1 MIRHCLNPDFE
12 IPYIASETWHSSV
25 WMNAVLDKVFR
36 ISDSGATVRTEIL
49 AGVTTFMTMSYI
61 IFVQP
66 AVLSTT
72 GMDFQAVLAAT
83 CIVSALGCFLM
94 AFLANYPIAVAPA
107 MGHNFFFAFTVVAG
121 MHYPWQTAL
130 GAVFI
135 SGIVFLLMSII
146 GVREALMQAIPDSLK
161 RGIAVGIG
169 LLITLV
175 GLEWSGLV
183 SSHPATLVTLGNLRE
198 PSVWMSGA
206 GLIVTCAMLAGRWRG
221 AILAG
226 IATSTVLGLAF
237 GVVRFHGIISA
248 PPSIAPVALKLDIT
262 GALKLGAVPI
272 IFIFFFL
279 DLFDSIGSLIGI
291 AEQGGFMRNG
301 RLPRAREALLADA
314 IGTSAAGLLGNS
326 SVVSY
331 IESAAGVAEG
341 AKTGLANV
349 VTGLLMLAGLF
360 FAPIAQ
366 MIGEGHKAESGLTL
380 YPTVAP
386 ALIVVGAFMIRA
398 VGRINWDDPNEYL
411 PAFITIALIPFT
423 FSITDGIAFGFISYV
438 GLSLISGRWR
448 KVHWLMA
455 VFTALFVIR
464 YLAL

>member
-1 MIRHCLNPDFE
+1 MKTAIE
-12 IPYIASETWHSSV
+12 KW
-25 WMNAVLDKVFR
+25 FR
-36 ISDSGATVRTEIL
+36 VMESGSTIRTEAL
-49 AGVTTFMTMSYI
+49 GGLTTFMTMSYI
-61 IFVQP
+61 MFVQP

-72 GMDFQAVLAAT
+72 GMNFDSVLAGT

-121 MHYPWQTAL
+121 MHYSWQIAL

-135 SGIVFLLMSII
+135 SGIVFLLMSVV
-146 GVREALMQAIPDSLK
+146 GVREALVQAIPDSLK

-183 SSHPATLVTLGNLRE
+183 SSHSATLVTLGNLHD
-198 PSVWMSGA
+198 PAVWMALS
-206 GLIVTCAMLAGRWRG
+206 GLIVTCALLVRRSAG

-226 IATSTVLGLAF
+226 IVSSTALGLVF
-237 GVVRFHGIISA
+237 GVVHYHGLISA
-248 PPSIAPVALKLDIT
+248 PPSIAATAFKLDIV
-262 GALKLGAVPI
+262 GALKLGAIPV

-301 RLPRAREALLADA
+301 QLPRAREALLADA
-314 IGTSAAGLLGNS
+314 IGTSVAALLGNS

-341 AKTGLANV
+341 ARTGLANV
-349 VTGLLMLAGLF
+349 FTGLLMLAGLF
-360 FAPIAQ
+360 FTPLAR
-366 MIGEGHKAESGLTL
+366 MIGEGYKAASGVTL

-386 ALIVVGAFMIRA
+386 ALIVVGAFMMRG
-398 VGRINWDDPNEYL
+398 VGRIEWDDPQEYV

-438 GLSLISGRWR
+438 ALSLISGRWR
-448 KVHWLMA
+448 KLHWLM
-455 VFTALFVIR
+455 VLFTALFLIR
-464 YLAL
+464 YIAL

>member
-1 MIRHCLNPDFE
+1 MRQFLEKTFRLAESNTTIRAEALGG
-12 IPYIASETWHSSV
+12 
-25 WMNAVLDKVFR
+25 L
-36 ISDSGATVRTEIL
+36 
-49 AGVTTFMTMSYI
+49 TTFLTMSYI

-83 CIVSALGCFLM
+83 CLISAFGCFLM

-121 MHYPWQTAL
+121 MGYTWQVAL

-135 SGIVFLLMSII
+135 SGILFLVMSVW
-146 GVREALMQAIPDSLK
+146 GVREALVQAIPDSLK

-175 GLEWSGLV
+175 GLEWSGFLAAN
-183 SSHPATLVTLGNLRE
+183 PATLVSLGDLHH
-198 PSVWMSGA
+198 PAVWMSGA
-206 GLIVTCAMLAGRWRG
+206 GIIVTCVLLVRGSRG

-226 IATSTVLGLAF
+226 ILASTILGLVF
-237 GVVRFHGIISA
+237 GVVRYHGVVSA
-248 PPSIAPVALKLDIT
+248 PPSIAPIAFKLDIV
-262 GALKLGAVPI
+262 GALRLGAVPV
-272 IFIFFFL
+272 IFTFFFL

-291 AEQGGFMRNG
+291 AEQGGFMQDG
-301 RLPRAREALLADA
+301 RLPHAREALLSDA

-326 SVVSY
+326 PVVSY

-341 AKTGLANV
+341 ARTGLANV

-360 FAPIAQ
+360 FAPLAQ
-366 MIGEGHKAESGLTL
+366 MIGEGYRNPAGLTL

-386 ALIVVGAFMIRA
+386 ALIVVGAFMMRN
-398 VGRINWDDPNEYL
+398 VGRIDWNDPIEYL
-411 PAFITIALIPFT
+411 PAFITITFIPFT

-438 GLSLISGRWR
+438 LLSLVSGRYR
-448 KVHWLMA
+448 KLHWLMV
-455 VFTALFVIR
+455 VFTVLFLVRYVAL
-464 YLAL
+464 

>member
-1 MIRHCLNPDFE
+1 MRELLERTFHLAAAKTTI
-12 IPYIASETWHSSV
+12 
-25 WMNAVLDKVFR
+25 
-36 ISDSGATVRTEIL
+36 RTEAL
-49 AGVTTFMTMSYI
+49 AGLTTFMTMSYI

-83 CIVSALGCFLM
+83 CIISAFGCFLM
-94 AFLANYPIAVAPA
+94 ALLANYPIAVAPA
-107 MGHNFFFAFTVVAG
+107 MGHNFFFAFTVVGG
-121 MHYPWQTAL
+121 MGYSWQAAL

-135 SGIVFLLMSII
+135 SGILFLLMSIW
-146 GVREALMQAIPDSLK
+146 GVREALVHAIPDSLK

-175 GLEWSGLV
+175 GLEWSGFLAAD
-183 SSHPATLVTLGNLRE
+183 PATLVKLGDIRH
-198 PSVWMSGA
+198 PAVWMSAA
-206 GLIVTCAMLAGRWRG
+206 GILVTSVLLVRRSRG

-226 IATSTVLGLAF
+226 ILASTLLGLAF
-237 GVVRFHGIISA
+237 GIVRYHGLVSA
-248 PPSIAPVALKLDIT
+248 PPSIAPVALKLDIM
-262 GALKLGAVPI
+262 GALRLGAIPV

-301 RLPRAREALLADA
+301 QLPRAREALLADA
-314 IGTSAAGLLGNS
+314 IGTSVSGLIGNS
-326 SVVSY
+326 PVVSY

-341 AKTGLANV
+341 GRTGLANV

-360 FAPIAQ
+360 LAPVAQ
-366 MIGEGHKAESGLTL
+366 MIGEGYKNPAGLTL

-386 ALIVVGAFMIRA
+386 ALIIVGAFMMRN
-398 VGRINWDDPNEYL
+398 VGRIAWDEPLEYV
-411 PAFITIALIPFT
+411 PAFITMAFIPFT

-438 GLSLISGRWR
+438 ALSLVSGQYR

-455 VFTALFVIR
+455 IFTALFVIR
-464 YLAL
+464 YAAV